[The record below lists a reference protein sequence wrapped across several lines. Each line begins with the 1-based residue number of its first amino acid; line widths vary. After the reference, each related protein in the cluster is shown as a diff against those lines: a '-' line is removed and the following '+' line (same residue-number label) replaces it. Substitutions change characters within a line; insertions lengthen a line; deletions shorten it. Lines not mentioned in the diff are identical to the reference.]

1 MTIGADY
8 FYFSNDIRYTIY
20 EIQYKKGKHKMQ
32 NLLGPTWI
40 EINLDAVA
48 NNVKNIK
55 ELIGEK
61 KELMAVVKGNA
72 YGHDVLEVIPVVLNN
87 GATRLAVARLEEGI
101 FLRKASID
109 VPILILGLTLKQQA
123 ELLVSYNITPT
134 VCKYETIEKLS
145 KFAVKEDKT
154 VKVHIKVDTGMGRIG
169 IFPSHILD
177 FVKKVKVLKN
187 IEIEGIFTHFSVAD
201 EKDKTYTEEQFKK
214 FMEVLTILEKEG
226 IKIPVKHV
234 GNSATLLDLPYMW
247 LDLIRPGISIYGLY
261 PSREVQKTVK
271 LIPAHSFKTRIVF
284 LKELPAG
291 EYISYGRTYTTTKR
305 RTKVASL
312 PVGYADGYNRLL
324 SNQGEVLVR
333 GRRFPIIGRICMDQ
347 CMIDVTNL
355 PQVKIGDEVVLWGR
369 QGQEEIIVEEIAE
382 KIGTI
387 NYEVVHMPDKK
398 RVPKLFIKD
407 GKPWK
412 IKTMLGEKLL

>member
-1 MTIGADY
+1 
-8 FYFSNDIRYTIY
+8 
-20 EIQYKKGKHKMQ
+20 MQ
-32 NLLGPTWI
+32 KLLGPTWT
-40 EINLDAVA
+40 EINLDAIA

-55 ELIGEK
+55 QLIGEK
-61 KELMAVVKGNA
+61 KVLIAVVKGNA
-72 YGHDVLEVIPVVLNN
+72 YGHDILEVSSVVLKN

-101 FLRKASID
+101 FLRKAGIT
-109 VPILILGLTLKQQA
+109 VPILVLGLTLEQQV

-169 IFPSHILD
+169 IFPNHVLD
-177 FVKKVKVLKN
+177 FVKKVEALKN

-201 EKDKTYTEEQFKK
+201 EKDKTYTEEQFRK
-214 FMEVLTILEKEG
+214 FMRVLTVLEKEG
-226 IKIPVKHV
+226 IRIPVKHV
-234 GNSATLLDLPYMW
+234 GNSATLLDLPHMW
-247 LDLIRPGISIYGLY
+247 LDLVRPGISIYGLY
-261 PSREVQKTVK
+261 PSTEVQKTVK
-271 LIPAHSFKTRIVF
+271 LIPAHSFKTRIIF
-284 LKELPAG
+284 LKELPMG
-291 EYISYGRTYTTTKR
+291 ECISYGRIYTTTKR

-347 CMIDVTNL
+347 CMIDVSSL
-355 PQVKIGDEVVLWGR
+355 FEVKIGDEVVLWGR
-369 QGQEEIIVEEIAE
+369 QGQEEITVEEIAE

-387 NYEVVHMPDKK
+387 NYEIIHMPDKK
-398 RVPKLFIKD
+398 RVPKLFVKD
-407 GKPWK
+407 GRPYK
-412 IKTMLGEKLL
+412 IKSMLGEKLL

>member
-1 MTIGADY
+1 M
-8 FYFSNDIRYTIY
+8 
-20 EIQYKKGKHKMQ
+20 KK
-32 NLLGPTWI
+32 LLGPTWI
-40 EINLDAVA
+40 EVNLDAIA
-48 NNVKNIK
+48 QNVRNIK
-55 ELIGEK
+55 KLIGEK

-87 GATRLAVARLEEGI
+87 GTTRLAVARLEEGI
-101 FLRKASID
+101 FLRKAGIN
-109 VPILILGLTLKQQA
+109 VPILVLGLTLKQQA
-123 ELLVSYNITPT
+123 ELLVSHNITPA

-145 KFAVKEDKT
+145 KFAVKEGKT

-169 IFPSHILD
+169 IFPNHILD
-177 FVKKVKVLKN
+177 FVKKVKALKN

-214 FMEVLTILEKEG
+214 FIEVLTILEKEG

-247 LDLIRPGISIYGLY
+247 LDLVRPGISIYGLY

-284 LKELPAG
+284 LKELPVG
-291 EYISYGRTYTTTKR
+291 ECISYGRIYTTTKR

-333 GRRFPIIGRICMDQ
+333 GRRFPVIGRVCMDQ

-355 PQVKIGDEVVLWGR
+355 TQVKIGDEVVLWGR
-369 QGQEEIIVEEIAE
+369 QGEEEITVEEIAE

-387 NYEVVHMPDKK
+387 NYEIVHMPDKK

>member
-1 MTIGADY
+1 
-8 FYFSNDIRYTIY
+8 
-20 EIQYKKGKHKMQ
+20 MQ
-32 NLLGPTWI
+32 KLLGPTWT
-40 EINLDAVA
+40 EVNLDAIA
-48 NNVKNIK
+48 QNVRNIK
-55 ELIGEK
+55 KLIGEK

-72 YGHDVLEVIPVVLNN
+72 YGHDILEVSSVVLNN

-101 FLRKASID
+101 FLRKAGIT

-123 ELLVSYNITPT
+123 ELLVSYNITPA
-134 VCKYETIEKLS
+134 VCEYEMIEKLS
-145 KFAVKEDKT
+145 ESAIKEDKV
-154 VKVHIKVDTGMGRIG
+154 VKVHLKVDTGMGRIG
-169 IFPSHILD
+169 IFSHDILR
-177 FVKKVKVLKN
+177 FIKKIRALKN
-187 IEIEGIFTHFSVAD
+187 VEIEGIFTHFSVAD
-201 EKDKTYTEEQFKK
+201 EKNKTYTEEQFKK
-214 FMEVLTILEKEG
+214 FMEVLTLLEKEETR
-226 IKIPVKHV
+226 IPIKHV
-234 GNSATLLDLPYMW
+234 GNSATLLDLPHMW
-247 LDLIRPGISIYGLY
+247 LNLVRPGISIYGLY
-261 PSREVQKTVK
+261 PSTEVQKTVK

-284 LKELPAG
+284 LKELSAG
-291 EYISYGRTYTTTKR
+291 EYISYGRTYTTIKK

-347 CMIDVTNL
+347 CMVDVSSL
-355 PQVKIGDEVVLWGR
+355 LEVKIGDEVVLWGR
-369 QGQEEIIVEEIAE
+369 QGEEEITVEEIAE

-387 NYEVVHMPDKK
+387 NYEIVHMPDKK